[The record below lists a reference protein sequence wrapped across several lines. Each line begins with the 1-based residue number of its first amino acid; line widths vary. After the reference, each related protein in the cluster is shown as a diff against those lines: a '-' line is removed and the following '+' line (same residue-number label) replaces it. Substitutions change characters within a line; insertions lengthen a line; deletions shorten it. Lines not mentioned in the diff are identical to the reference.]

1 MNGFES
7 SATELGLVMM
17 TDAARSGGAAAD
29 DIAEL
34 LRRSKAGDLAAFE
47 QIIGLHERRV
57 FQTALSLLLR
67 AEDAQDAAQE
77 VFLRFYKYL
86 HRFDEARHLA
96 PWLYRITVNVCRTV
110 NRRRRKQTEVS
121 LDELLAAG
129 RIAALAAKPEDPLK
143 ELSLLEDQRFIVE
156 ALNRLPDKERAAFV
170 LRDLQGISTRE
181 VARILGSSETTVRS
195 QVSSARVK
203 LKKSRDKLLGS
214 KR

>member
-1 MNGFES
+1 MSGFES
-7 SATELGLVMM
+7 SATELRLILM
-17 TDAARSGGAAAD
+17 TDATRSGGAAAD
-29 DIAEL
+29 DVTEL

-47 QIIGLHERRV
+47 QIVGLHERRV
-57 FQTALSLLLR
+57 FQTAMSLLLR

-86 HRFDEARHLA
+86 HRFDEARQLA

-110 NRRRRKQTEVS
+110 NRRRRKQAEVS

-129 RIAALAAKPEDPLK
+129 RIAAVAAKPEDPFK

-156 ALNRLPDKERAAFV
+156 ALNRLPDKEKAAIV

>member
-7 SATELGLVMM
+7 NAAELGLIMM
-17 TDAARSGGAAAD
+17 TDAARSGDAAAD
-29 DIAEL
+29 DVAEL
-34 LRRSKAGDLAAFE
+34 VRRSKAGDLAAFE

-86 HRFDEARHLA
+86 HRFDEARQLT
-96 PWLYRITVNVCRTV
+96 PWLYRITVNVCRTI
-110 NRRRRKQTEVS
+110 NRRRRKQAEVS

-129 RIAALAAKPEDPLK
+129 RIAAVAAKPEDPLE
-143 ELSLLEDQRFIVE
+143 ELSLLEDRRFIVD
-156 ALNRLPDKERAAFV
+156 ALNRLPDKERAAIV
-170 LRDLQGISTRE
+170 LRDLEGISTRE

-195 QVSSARVK
+195 QVSSARMK

-214 KR
+214 KK

>member
-7 SATELGLVMM
+7 SAAELGLIMM

-29 DIAEL
+29 DVAEL
-34 LRRSKAGDLAAFE
+34 LRLSKAGDLAAFE

-57 FQTALSLLLR
+57 FQTALGLLLR

-86 HRFDEARHLA
+86 HRFDEARQLA
-96 PWLYRITVNVCRTV
+96 PWLYRITVNVCRTI
-110 NRRRRKQTEVS
+110 NRRRRKQAEVS

-129 RIAALAAKPEDPLK
+129 RVVAAKPEDPFK
-143 ELSLLEDQRFIVE
+143 ELSLLEDQRFMVE
-156 ALNRLPDKERAAFV
+156 ALSRLPDKERAAIV

-181 VARILGSSETTVRS
+181 VARILGSSETTVLS